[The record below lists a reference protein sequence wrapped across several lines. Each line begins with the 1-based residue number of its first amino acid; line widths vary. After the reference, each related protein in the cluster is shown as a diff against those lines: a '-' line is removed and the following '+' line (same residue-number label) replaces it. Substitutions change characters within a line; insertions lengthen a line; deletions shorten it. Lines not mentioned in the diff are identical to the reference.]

1 MKIHGINGL
10 TLLDYPG
17 RMACTVFTGHCNF
30 RCPFCHNATL
40 VLNPDSQP
48 VKSESE
54 VFDLLKNR
62 SGRLEGVAITGGEP
76 TINKDLPE
84 FCKKIKDM
92 GLSVKLDTN
101 GSNPKIVKSLIEEG
115 LVDYIAMDIKAAP
128 DNYANAVGLEN
139 FDMSPIF
146 ESVDIIMANSGKALN
161 PHTDS
166 AQKEITGGNIST
178 SSGKYIDY
186 EFRTTVVGG
195 IHTEKD
201 FEKIGR
207 WLKGAKAYY
216 LQGYRTSDDQLN
228 PEGLYTVPVKDME
241 HYREILLPNI
251 PNTQLRGVV

>member
-40 VLNPDSQP
+40 VLHPDSQP
-48 VKSESE
+48 VKSEDE
-54 VFDLLKNR
+54 LFELLKMR
-62 SGRLEGVAITGGEP
+62 AGRLEGVAITGGEP
-76 TINKDLPE
+76 TINADLAD

-101 GSNPKIVKSLIEEG
+101 GSSPKTIESLIDNG
-115 LVDYIAMDIKAAP
+115 LIDYIAMDIKACP
-128 DNYANAVGLEN
+128 DNYAVATGLQS
-139 FDMSPIF
+139 FDMTPIF
-146 ESVDIIMANSGKALN
+146 DSVDIIMQNGNKGK
-161 PHTDS
+161 
-166 AQKEITGGNIST
+166 
-178 SSGKYIDY
+178 IDY

-201 FEKIGR
+201 FQSIGR
-207 WLKGAKAYY
+207 WLKGAKAYF
-216 LQGYRTSDDQLN
+216 LQGYKTSDDQLN
-228 PEGLYTVPVKDME
+228 PEGLYTIPVKDME
-241 HYREILLPNI
+241 GFRGILLPTI

>member
-17 RMACTVFTGHCNF
+17 KMACTVFTGHCNF

-48 VKSESE
+48 LKPESE

-62 SGRLEGVAITGGEP
+62 VGRLEGVAITGGEP
-76 TINKDLPE
+76 TINTDLPD
-84 FCKKIKDM
+84 FCMKVKDM

-101 GSNPKIVKSLIEEG
+101 GSSPSIIKRLIDDA
-115 LVDYIAMDIKAAP
+115 LIDCIAMDIKASP
-128 DNYANAVGLEN
+128 DNYAIAIGLTS

-146 ESVDIIMANSGKALN
+146 ESADLIMQSG
-161 PHTDS
+161 S
-166 AQKEITGGNIST
+166 Q
-178 SSGKYIDY
+178 GKIDY

-201 FEKIGR
+201 FMKIGK
-207 WLKGAKAYY
+207 WLRGAKAYF
-216 LQGYRTSDDQLN
+216 LQGYRTSEDQLN
-228 PEGLYTVPVKDME
+228 PAGLYTVSVEDMQ
-241 HYREILLPNI
+241 HYRDILLPFI
-251 PNTQLRGVV
+251 PQTELRGVV